1 MDQAIC
7 RSVPEAGVP
16 YLEAGEGETL
26 LLLHGSTGHSGVWRN
41 AIAAM
46 QSLFRVVAPDLIGY
60 GKSSPWMED
69 KPLSLMDEA
78 ARLRGLLPC
87 CGKPFHLVGHS
98 YGGAVALQMALD
110 EPARIRSLTLIEPV
124 FFSTLRYAGDEHAYA
139 AFAGIRDEFASL
151 LAAGRPQTAMKRFI
165 GFWNGAR
172 AWEKL
177 PSESREQLVGM
188 TEKVLQDWR
197 GSFAADPGAEVLQ
210 KLRGKTLLLRGDRS
224 PEPMRI
230 LVDRLASQIPASQ
243 CEVISGAGHLLP
255 STHSEAVIGRIMD
268 HLHRQSERRLR

>member
-1 MDQAIC
+1 MDQTIC
-7 RSVPEAGVP
+7 RSVPEAGIP

-26 LLLHGSTGHSGVWRN
+26 LLLHGSTGHSGVWRD

-46 QSLFRVVAPDLIGY
+46 QSLYRVVAPDLIGY
-60 GKSSPWMED
+60 GRSSSWAEG

-78 ARLRGLLPC
+78 ARLRSLLPC

-98 YGGAVALQMALD
+98 YGGAVALQMALN

-124 FFSTLRYAGDEHAYA
+124 FFSALRYSGEQDAYA
-139 AFAGIRDEFASL
+139 TFAGIRDEFASL
-151 LAAGRPQTAMKRFI
+151 LTAGERQTAMRRFI

-177 PSESREQLVGM
+177 PPETRNQLIRM
-188 TEKVLQDWR
+188 TEKVLQDWA
-197 GSFAADPGAEVLQ
+197 GSFAADPGAEALQ

-243 CEVISGAGHLLP
+243 CEVVPGAGHLLP
-255 STHSEAVIGRIMD
+255 FTHSEAVIGAIMG
-268 HLHRQSERRLR
+268 HLHRQAERRLR